1 MVSLEFTG
9 RRFFFFFGFP
19 CIVVD
24 LSSHGRGSI
33 ENLGPDFW
41 LEARECGRLAR
52 SLS

>member
-9 RRFFFFFGFP
+9 RRFVFFGFP
-19 CIVVD
+19 CMVVD
-24 LSSHGRGSI
+24 LSSHRRGSV